1 MGRSSLARSQSRSL
15 HFFLRISFKMSKL
28 LLAIIGLILVVFV
41 SANTETDNQNTDIS
55 LQNDLLIR
63 EARETGR
70 KDKKGKKSKAKKK
83 KRNKSKSKKRN
94 AEKKRKNKTK
104 SRKGKAE
111 RKTEGSKRRNL
122 KINKSKK
129 RVKTKQRKNK
139 GSGKKKRK
147 NDKNKIS
154 KRNGSAGK
162 HLIALGSTKKHW
174 EVLESVW

>member
-63 EARETGR
+63 EAREAGR
-70 KDKKGKKSKAKKK
+70 KDKKGKKK

-111 RKTEGSKRRNL
+111 R
-122 KINKSKK
+122 
-129 RVKTKQRKNK
+129 
-139 GSGKKKRK
+139 
-147 NDKNKIS
+147 
-154 KRNGSAGK
+154 
-162 HLIALGSTKKHW
+162 
-174 EVLESVW
+174 

>member
-70 KDKKGKKSKAKKK
+70 KDKKGKKSKAKK
-83 KRNKSKSKKRN
+83 R
-94 AEKKRKNKTK
+94 
-104 SRKGKAE
+104 
-111 RKTEGSKRRNL
+111 L
-122 KINKSKK
+122 
-129 RVKTKQRKNK
+129 KTKQRKNK

>member
-1 MGRSSLARSQSRSL
+1 MGRSSLARTKSRSL

-70 KDKKGKKSKAKKK
+70 KDKK
-83 KRNKSKSKKRN
+83 SKKRN
-94 AEKKRKNKTK
+94 AEKKKKDKTK
-104 SRKGKAE
+104 SRKGKTV

-122 KINKSKK
+122 
-129 RVKTKQRKNK
+129 
-139 GSGKKKRK
+139 
-147 NDKNKIS
+147 
-154 KRNGSAGK
+154 
-162 HLIALGSTKKHW
+162 
-174 EVLESVW
+174 